1 MTTCANIENLDST
14 SVYHKDIWK
23 GITLSG
29 IVEGMGI
36 SHHIE
41 TGTKDKVCDAL
52 LRDDTGVTN
61 LTLWGEDV
69 DRIQNGF
76 EIKIENGMVNEY
88 KGLKRFSTGL
98 FGHLQDLTVGIM
110 NSSRRF
116 SNMST
121 PIVTVRNN

>member
-29 IVEGMGI
+29 IVEGMETP
-36 SHHIE
+36 HRIE

-69 DRIQNGF
+69 DRIKDGYK
-76 EIKIENGMVNEY
+76 IRIENGMVNEY
-88 KGLKRFSTGL
+88 KSLKRFSTGL
-98 FGHLQDLTVGIM
+98 FGHLVVLAIPVTL
-110 NSSRRF
+110 RP
-116 SNMST
+116 SNM
-121 PIVTVRNN
+121 PIPTVTVRNN

>member
-1 MTTCANIENLDST
+1 MITCANIENLDST

-29 IVEGMGI
+29 IVEGMGTP
-36 SHHIE
+36 HRIE

-52 LRDDTGVTN
+52 LRDYSGVTN

-69 DRIQNGF
+69 DRIKNGYK
-76 EIKIENGMVNEY
+76 IKIENGMVNEY

-98 FGHLQDLTVGIM
+98 FGHLVVLAIPVTQ
-110 NSSRRF
+110 RP
-116 SNMST
+116 SNIPT
-121 PIVTVRNN
+121 PTVTVRNN

>member
-1 MTTCANIENLDST
+1 MITCANIENLDSA
-14 SVYHKDIWK
+14 SIHHKDYWN

-36 SHHIE
+36 PHRIQ

-69 DRIQNGF
+69 DRIKNGY

-88 KGLKRFSTGL
+88 KGLKRFSAGFL
-98 FGHLQDLTVGIM
+98 GHLGVLTTQLYQ
-110 NSSRRF
+110 NSIRITSA
-116 SNMST
+116 
-121 PIVTVRNN
+121 VTVRNY

>member
-1 MTTCANIENLDST
+1 MITCANIENLDSA
-14 SVYHKDIWK
+14 SRYHKNIWK

-41 TGTKDKVCDAL
+41 TGTKDKVCEAL
-52 LRDDTGVTN
+52 LRDDAGVTN

-69 DRIQNGF
+69 DRIKNGF
-76 EIKIENGMVNEY
+76 KIKIENGMVNEY

-98 FGHLQDLTVGIM
+98 FGYLVVLAIPVTP
-110 NSSRRF
+110 RL
-116 SNMST
+116 SNM
-121 PIVTVRNN
+121 PISVVTVRNN

>member
-14 SVYHKDIWK
+14 SGYHKDIWK

-69 DRIQNGF
+69 DRIKNGF
-76 EIKIENGMVNEY
+76 KIKIENGMVNEY

-98 FGHLQDLTVGIM
+98 FGCLVVLEIPVTP
-110 NSSRRF
+110 RP
-116 SNMST
+116 SNMPTSV
-121 PIVTVRNN
+121 ITVRNN

>member
-1 MTTCANIENLDST
+1 MITCANIENLDST

-41 TGTKDKVCDAL
+41 TGTKDKVCEAL
-52 LRDDTGVTN
+52 LRDDAGVTN

-69 DRIQNGF
+69 DRIKNGF
-76 EIKIENGMVNEY
+76 KIKIENGMVNEY

-98 FGHLQDLTVGIM
+98 FGYLVVLAIPVTP
-110 NSSRRF
+110 RL
-116 SNMST
+116 SNM
-121 PIVTVRNN
+121 PISVVTVRNN

>member
-29 IVEGMGI
+29 IVEGMETPR
-36 SHHIE
+36 HIK
-41 TGTKDKVCDAL
+41 TGTKDKVCHAL
-52 LRDDTGVTN
+52 LRDPTGVTN

-69 DRIQNGF
+69 DKITNGCK
-76 EIKIENGMVNEY
+76 IKIENGMVNEY
-88 KGLKRFSTGL
+88 KGLKRFHTGL
-98 FGHLQDLTVGIM
+98 FGTLQDLTVGIM